1 MTSRF
6 HGVIA
11 RRHLLFRPLNRHSM
25 EMVKRGSAVK
35 LCLHSRPIF
44 CETDSGIA
52 RSLMIAATTD
62 EKVKVAIIGCGHWG
76 PNHIRNFS
84 SHKQAKALY
93 CVDLDPKR
101 LEAARD
107 LFPWVEATND
117 LERVLKDEHVQA
129 VVIATPTA
137 THFELTKKALLAGK
151 HVLCEKPLAASTAE
165 AKELLALAKQTGLVL
180 MVGHVFLFNAGIVKL
195 RELIS
200 SDELGRLYYLHAT
213 RTNLGPIRQD
223 VDCVWDLATHDI
235 SIFNYLLGGPPRE
248 VSGRGSSYLQ
258 DGKADVAFITLT
270 YPDQV
275 LANIHISWLD
285 PKKVRQVTVVGDRK
299 MVSWDDMATSGSIM
313 IYDKK
318 VLRQA
323 FYRDF
328 GEFQLVTRE
337 GDVLIPRVRAS
348 EPLRVQTDYFISCVR
363 AGKIDSC
370 GPSDGLQ
377 VVRVLEAI
385 QESMAANGAP
395 VPLPP

>member
-1 MTSRF
+1 M
-6 HGVIA
+6 GV
-11 RRHLLFRPLNRHSM
+11 
-25 EMVKRGSAVK
+25 AV
-35 LCLHSRPIF
+35 
-44 CETDSGIA
+44 
-52 RSLMIAATTD
+52 
-62 EKVKVAIIGCGHWG
+62 IGCGHWG

-84 SHKQAKALY
+84 SHKQAKVLY
-93 CVDLDPKR
+93 CVDSNPRR
-101 LEAARD
+101 LESIRD
-107 LFPWVEATND
+107 LFPMVEVTGD
-117 LERVLKDEHVQA
+117 LQRVLDDQQVKA

-137 THFELTKKALLAGK
+137 THFDLTKKALLAGK

-165 AKELLALAKQTGLVL
+165 AIELVALAKQTGMVL

-235 SIFNYLLGGPPRE
+235 SIFNYLLGQPPHE
-248 VSGRGSSYLQ
+248 VSARGSYYLQ
-258 DGKADVAFITLT
+258 EGKADVAFITLT

-275 LANIHISWLD
+275 LANIRVSWLD

-299 MVSWDDMATSGSIM
+299 MVSWDDMATTGSIM

-318 VLRQA
+318 VLRHT

-337 GDVLIPRVRAS
+337 GDVVIPIVHAFEPMRA
-348 EPLRVQTDYFISCVR
+348 QADYFISCLQK
-363 AGKIDSC
+363 GEIGLCS
-370 GPSDGLQ
+370 PSDGLA

-385 QESMAANGAP
+385 AQSMREGGRP
-395 VPLPP
+395 IRVTK

>member
-1 MTSRF
+1 MNAQSPNEKL
-6 HGVIA
+6 GV
-11 RRHLLFRPLNRHSM
+11 
-25 EMVKRGSAVK
+25 AV
-35 LCLHSRPIF
+35 
-44 CETDSGIA
+44 
-52 RSLMIAATTD
+52 
-62 EKVKVAIIGCGHWG
+62 VGCGHWG

-84 SHKQAKALY
+84 SHKQAKVLY
-93 CVDLDPKR
+93 CVDSNPKR
-101 LEAARD
+101 LESTRD
-107 LFPWVEATND
+107 LFPMVEATDD
-117 LERVLKDEHVQA
+117 LQRVFDDQQVKA

-137 THFELTKKALLAGK
+137 THFDLTKKALLAGK
-151 HVLCEKPLAASTAE
+151 HVLCEKPLAASVAE
-165 AKELLALAKQTGLVL
+165 ATELLALATRTGLVL

-235 SIFNYLLGGPPRE
+235 SIFNYLLGQPPRE
-248 VSGRGSSYLQ
+248 VSARGGYYLQ
-258 DGKADVAFITLT
+258 EGKADVAFITLT

-275 LANIHISWLD
+275 LANIHVSWLD

-299 MVSWDDMATSGSIM
+299 MVSWDDMTTTGPIM

-328 GEFQLVTRE
+328 GEFQLVTKE
-337 GDVLIPRVRAS
+337 GDVLIPHVRAE
-348 EPLRVQTDYFISCVR
+348 EPLRAQTNYYISAV
-363 AGKIDSC
+363 AKGKLDLC
-370 GPSDGLQ
+370 GPKEGVA

-385 QESMAANGAP
+385 TQSIKAGGTPVSVAA
-395 VPLPP
+395 